1 MTTKATLALL
11 VALLA
16 LLLWLY
22 RRDRAVASALQLDD
36 FLLGDD
42 GKASKSALVMYV
54 ALAVSS
60 YVVVLYTVRGTLT
73 DLLFGAYL
81 AAWVAP
87 TVTKLISSGAQP
99 AAPTVAITAQT
110 VGKIEGTP

>member
-1 MTTKATLALL
+1 MTLQATLALAL
-11 VALLA
+11 CLMVALL
-16 LLLWLY
+16 WLV
-22 RRDRAVASALQLDD
+22 RRDRDGASRVHLDD
-36 FLLGDD
+36 YLLGDD

-60 YVVVLYTVRGTLT
+60 YVVILHSIREALT

-87 TVTKLISSGAQP
+87 TVTRLIAGPHTAP
-99 AAPTVAITAQT
+99 AA
-110 VGKIEGTP
+110 KES